1 MPRGRLKCGFSF
13 RDDGMGPRS
22 KRAQLPWVE
31 PASEAQE
38 KGPLQDS
45 DVLVLRVPVGR
56 RHKCVA
62 QPNADGI
69 EAAGSF

>member
-1 MPRGRLKCGFSF
+1 MGR
-13 RDDGMGPRS
+13 RS
-22 KRAQLPWVE
+22 KHAQLPWIE

-45 DVLVLRVPVGR
+45 DVLVLRVPVWR
-56 RHKCVA
+56 RHKGVA

-69 EAAGSF
+69 EPTGSS